1 MGAHLLKQ
9 QPCQLM
15 PTVAYSLAVGG
26 IDHPDE
32 RICLLEIVLP
42 VRAQRL
48 LAADVPWE
56 VSRCMSVF

>member
-1 MGAHLLKQ
+1 MSNHTVTHLLKQ

-15 PTVAYSLAVGG
+15 PTIAYTLTVRG

-32 RICLLEIVLP
+32 RVCLLEIVFP

-48 LAADVPWE
+48 LAADIP
-56 VSRCMSVF
+56 

>member
-1 MGAHLLKQ
+1 MHLLEQ

-15 PTVAYSLAVGG
+15 PTVAYALTVCS
-26 IDHPDE
+26 IDHPYE
-32 RICLLEIVLP
+32 CVCLLEIVLP

-56 VSRCMSVF
+56 VS